1 MGGNKK
7 EKGSAA
13 VEAAAPSPP
22 APPAPPAPE
31 MPKIG
36 ISQLLPMV
44 LLLGM
49 NKFDPEKMGYQR
61 HIEIGYVV
69 VQIVCLAVLGLL
81 YTKITAMPED
91 NTMIPIKEVKQ
102 FGTVVKPATEMTAK
116 EYDIG
121 NWKEQLQKLVMGAVI
136 LGCIYAQWG
145 YLTPLVLQL
154 FMTPAQLIE
163 SELFSIHIR
172 GKDVARPFPA
182 ANPFGLPQM
191 PQAPE
196 PEPEP
201 ELDDKPSQ
209 SSEKTLRH
217 TEDDSASTS
226 DTKKVK

>member
-91 NTMIPIKEVKQ
+91 NSESLVVSMCARKHTSHTS
-102 FGTVVKPATEMTAK
+102 FRSTVAL
-116 EYDIG
+116 YG
-121 NWKEQLQKLVMGAVI
+121 
-136 LGCIYAQWG
+136 
-145 YLTPLVLQL
+145 
-154 FMTPAQLIE
+154 
-163 SELFSIHIR
+163 FS
-172 GKDVARPFPA
+172 
-182 ANPFGLPQM
+182 
-191 PQAPE
+191 
-196 PEPEP
+196 
-201 ELDDKPSQ
+201 
-209 SSEKTLRH
+209 
-217 TEDDSASTS
+217 
-226 DTKKVK
+226 